1 MFHTQKLKKI
11 LRLHQEALI
20 WASWDRKNFK
30 IVSACCHSE
39 AFSLIEL
46 RGLEGVERRYEQQN
60 KHMQLASGSNT
71 SQNINQ

>member
-46 RGLEGVERRYEQQN
+46 RGQPFP
-60 KHMQLASGSNT
+60 QLQMFQARWRV
-71 SQNINQ
+71 